1 MTDAR
6 AADWGE
12 LPYFLAIART
22 GSLRAA
28 AEVVGG
34 THATVD
40 RHLKALETAY
50 GVRLFDRSPAGL
62 SLTPAGEALL
72 PKAEEAERVVIAARR
87 KVSGLDRVPTG
98 RVHLSLPPWLAYD
111 VLAPSL
117 ARFAAAHPGIELR
130 TTVTNRI
137 QDLVRAEADV
147 SLRVAFS
154 VEEDVVGRR
163 LLQYNSATFASREY
177 LDRYWEGRG
186 PEGQGLHWI
195 GWGEAKP
202 VPDWVRASPF
212 PKAVKRHWVRDGMM
226 QVQLVRAGMGM
237 GIFPV
242 YAQHQFP
249 DLVQVPGTPLK
260 PDRSLWL
267 LLHSDLRRTTRVRL
281 LVDHLA
287 AEFTGMR
294 KSFVELAAPAVS
306 PGCNQPDGVS
316 DPRAVGPG

>member
-1 MTDAR
+1 MTADTR

-12 LPYFLAIART
+12 FPYFLAVART

-40 RHLKALETAY
+40 RHLKSLEAAY

-62 SLTPAGEALL
+62 SLTPAGETLL
-72 PKAEEAERVVIAARR
+72 PQAEAAEQVVITARR
-87 KVSGLDRVPTG
+87 KVAGLDRVPTG

-111 VLAPSL
+111 VLAPAL

-147 SLRVAFS
+147 SLRVAHE
-154 VEEDVVGRR
+154 VEDDVVGRK
-163 LLQYNSATFASREY
+163 LLQYSTTTFASRAY
-177 LDRYWEGRG
+177 LDRHWDKRG

-195 GWGEAKP
+195 GWGEAKA

-226 QVQLVRAGMGM
+226 QVQLVRGGMGM

-242 YAQHQFP
+242 FAQHQFP
-249 DLVQVPGTPLK
+249 DLVQVPGTPLT
-260 PDRSLWL
+260 PDRSIWL

-281 LVDHLA
+281 LVDHIA
-287 AEFTGMR
+287 AEFATLR
-294 KSFVELAAPAVS
+294 SQFQTLANPT
-306 PGCNQPDGVS
+306 
-316 DPRAVGPG
+316 